1 VRTLNRRGLDYLNA
15 GAYADALAT
24 FRRLVVVQPGALARY
39 HLAVAAFA
47 LGRVDEATRRLRQT
61 LDRQSHLPSLE
72 FLATIAPFDA
82 ALDHRA
88 VLACRQALYH
98 ALRRRH
104 GAALRLPIR
113 ARGAVLK
120 VGYVSSFFHREN
132 WMKAVWG
139 LLDHHD
145 RRRVDVHL
153 FSDAPR
159 SAIAHLDGR
168 QSRRYHF
175 HDISRLDNRRAARL
189 IARQR
194 LDLLVDLNGFSKRG
208 RLPLYVLKPA
218 PIQVAWFNVM
228 GTTGMPTFDAVLGDA
243 WVVRN
248 DEAQWYAERV
258 VALPM
263 SNQTFGVTYPVPDVQ
278 PPPCIQNGF
287 VTFGCL
293 SPLYKLNEDTLDGWA
308 TILRRSA
315 TSRLLLADDALA
327 NPGNRAHLL
336 RRFRARGVTRERLT
350 LLGGAP
356 HREFLRHYD
365 AIDIALDPFVYGGG
379 TSTIEAIW
387 QGVPVLTCG
396 GDRWTARQAVSILRH
411 AGLDRFVEADRAAY
425 IDAAVAWG
433 SSADTPARL
442 RRLRRSLRS
451 RVARSPVCDGARFAR
466 CMEDAYRRLQQA
478 TRGAT
483 PAPARVSRTGARGP
497 IRHLL

>member
-1 VRTLNRRGLDYLNA
+1 VKPSLPTLTRQGVAQLNA
-15 GAYADALAT
+15 GAYAEALAT
-24 FRRLVVVQPGALARY
+24 FRRVVTARPGALARY

-61 LDRQSHLPSLE
+61 LARRSHLPSLE
-72 FLATIAPFDA
+72 FLAAIAPFDA
-82 ALDHRA
+82 TFDHRA

-104 GAALRLPIR
+104 GGGLPVPVR

-120 VGYVSSFFHREN
+120 VGYVSSFFQREN

-145 RRRVDVHL
+145 RRRVEVHV

-159 SAIAHLDGR
+159 SAIAHLDG
-168 QSRRYHF
+168 QSRRYRF
-175 HDISRLDNRRAARL
+175 HDISRLDNRRAAGL

-208 RLPLYVLKPA
+208 RLPIFVFKPA

-228 GTTGMPTFDAVLGDA
+228 GTTGMPTFDAVIGDE
-243 WVVRN
+243 WVFRD
-248 DEAQWYAERV
+248 DEARWYAERV
-258 VALPM
+258 VTLPM

-278 PPPCIQNGF
+278 PPPCARDGF

-293 SPLYKLNEDTLDGWA
+293 SPLYKLNEDTLDAWA
-308 TILRRSA
+308 AILKRSA

-327 NPGNRAHLL
+327 HPGNRAHLL
-336 RRFRARGVTRERLT
+336 RRFRARGVTRERLI
-350 LLGGAP
+350 LRGGAP

-411 AGLDRFVEADRAAY
+411 AGLDRFVQGDAAAY
-425 IDAAVAWG
+425 VAAAVAWG
-433 SSADTPARL
+433 SSADTPTRL

-451 RVARSPVCDGARFAR
+451 RVARSPVCDCARFAR
-466 CMEDAYRRLQQA
+466 CIEDVYRGLQQA
-478 TRGAT
+478 AHGTVRTR
-483 PAPARVSRTGARGP
+483 APT
-497 IRHLL
+497 IT